1 MFVQQVSESS
11 LVSLFV
17 IAACAMAAPLL
28 SALTRKRV
36 PDVVW
41 LLVLGVLVGPYGL
54 RWAGLGEGV
63 SMVRELGLGLLF
75 LLAGFEVETGSL
87 RGRQGRWA
95 ALTWI
100 ACLDVGWA
108 VAAVALPGTSAQASL
123 ALAICVTS
131 TALGTLLPI
140 LKEAGAAPTPLGRAV
155 LVHGAVGELGPVV
168 TMSVLL
174 GSRSAT
180 TTAVVFAVFVVGALL
195 AALVPARL
203 ASALPSLTRVIV
215 RGTNT
220 TSQTMVRVV
229 FLLLT
234 ALMALTAVLG
244 LDVVLGAFAAGAI
257 VRIFVPRDDRALERK
272 LNTVG
277 FSFLI
282 PVFFVASGMAIDIG
296 VVARMWPLVL
306 GLLLLI
312 LVARG
317 VPVWLA
323 ERLADTGSGIDA
335 PRDEVRLGLY
345 SAAGL
350 PIIVAVTDLA
360 VAEGLMSQQMASALV
375 AAGAA
380 TVLLFPL
387 VAHLLIGR
395 DRSAI
400 GRARVAGEA
409 ATGTR

>member
-54 RWAGLGEGV
+54 GWAGLGEGV

-100 ACLDVGWA
+100 ACLGVGWA
-108 VAAVALPGTSAQASL
+108 VAAVALPGTTSQASL

-155 LVHGAVGELGPVV
+155 LIHGAVGELGPVV

-180 TTAVVFAVFVVGALL
+180 TTAVVFAIFVVGALL

-323 ERLADTGSGIDA
+323 ERLADTGSEIGA
-335 PRDEVRLGLY
+335 PRDQVRLGLY

-360 VAEGLMSQQMASALV
+360 VAEGLMSQDIASALV

-395 DRSAI
+395 DGSAI
-400 GRARVAGEA
+400 RRARGAREA

>member
-1 MFVQQVSESS
+1 MIVHEVNDSS
-11 LVSLFV
+11 FVSLFV

-28 SALTRKRV
+28 SGITRRRI

-41 LLVLGVLVGPYGL
+41 LLVLGVLVGPHGIG
-54 RWAGLGEGV
+54 WAGESEGV
-63 SMVRELGLGLLF
+63 GLIRELGLGLLF
-75 LLAGFEVETGSL
+75 LLAGFEVDADSL
-87 RGRQGRWA
+87 RGRQGKWA
-95 ALTWI
+95 TLTWL
-100 ACLDVGWA
+100 ASLGVGWSVGA
-108 VAAVALPGTSAQASL
+108 WLLPGVTAQTAL
-123 ALAICVTS
+123 ALAICVSS

-140 LKEAGAAPTPLGRAV
+140 LKEAGTATSPLGHAV
-155 LVHGAVGELGPVV
+155 LTHGAVGELGPVIA
-168 TMSVLL
+168 MSVLL
-174 GSRSAT
+174 GSRSPT
-180 TTAVVFAVFVVGALL
+180 STMIVFAIFVVGALL

-203 ASALPSLTRVIV
+203 AAALPSLTTFVV

-220 TSQTMVRVV
+220 TLQTMLRVV

-244 LDVVLGAFAAGAI
+244 LDIVLGAFVAGAI

-272 LNTVG
+272 LTVVG

-282 PVFFVASGMAIDIG
+282 PVFFVTSGMTIDVA
-296 VVARMWPLVL
+296 VVARMWPLLV

-323 ERLADTGSGIDA
+323 ERFGDTGSGITA
-335 PRDEVRLGLY
+335 SRDKMRLGLY

-360 VAEGLMSQQMASALV
+360 VAEGLMSPGIGSVLV

-380 TVLLFPL
+380 TVLIFPL
-387 VAHLLIGR
+387 VAHLLANQ
-395 DRSAI
+395 DPSATRRE
-400 GRARVAGEA
+400 RAA
-409 ATGTR
+409 

>member
-1 MFVQQVSESS
+1 MIAHQVNESS
-11 LVSLFV
+11 FVSLFV

-28 SALTRKRV
+28 SVLTRRRI

-41 LLVLGVLVGPYGL
+41 LLVLGVLVGPHGFG
-54 RWAGLGEGV
+54 WAGEGEGV
-63 SMVRELGLGLLF
+63 GLIRELGLGLLF
-75 LLAGFEVETGSL
+75 LLAGFEVDAGSL

-95 ALTWI
+95 MLTWLVSLG
-100 ACLDVGWA
+100 AGWGL
-108 VAAVALPGTSAQASL
+108 AALILPAATTQQAL
-123 ALAICVTS
+123 ALAICVSS

-140 LKEAGAAPTPLGRAV
+140 LKEAGTATSPLGHGV
-155 LVHGAVGELGPVV
+155 LTHGAVGELGPVV

-174 GSRSAT
+174 GSRSPT
-180 TTAVVFAVFVVGALL
+180 STMLVFAVFVVGALL

-203 ASALPSLTRVIV
+203 SAALPSLTRFIV

-220 TSQTMVRVV
+220 TLQTMLRVV

-244 LDVVLGAFAAGAI
+244 LDIVLGAFVAGAI
-257 VRIFVPRDDRALERK
+257 VRVFVPRDDRALERK
-272 LNTVG
+272 LTVVG
-277 FSFLI
+277 YSFLI
-282 PVFFVASGMAIDIG
+282 PVFFVTSGMTIDVT
-296 VVARMWPLVL
+296 VVARMWPLLL

-323 ERLADTGSGIDA
+323 ERAGRTGSGITS
-335 PRDEVRLGLY
+335 PRDQVRLGLY

-360 VAEGLMSQQMASALV
+360 VAERLMSQNIASVLV

-380 TVLLFPL
+380 TVLVFPF
-387 VAHLLIGR
+387 VAHVLANQ
-395 DRSAI
+395 DPSATRRE
-400 GRARVAGEA
+400 RAA
-409 ATGTR
+409 

>member
-1 MFVQQVSESS
+1 MIVQQVSESS

-41 LLVLGVLVGPYGL
+41 LLVLGVVVGPHGFG
-54 RWAGLGEGV
+54 WAGLGEGV
-63 SMVRELGLGLLF
+63 SLVRELGLGLLF
-75 LLAGFEVETGSL
+75 LLAGFEVESGSL

-95 ALTWI
+95 ALTWL
-100 ACLDVGWA
+100 ACLGIGW
-108 VAAVALPGTSAQASL
+108 VLAAMVVPGSGAQRSL
-123 ALAICVTS
+123 ALAICITS

-140 LKEAGAAPTPLGRAV
+140 LKEAGTASSPLGHAV
-155 LVHGAVGELGPVV
+155 LTHGAVGELGPVIA
-168 TMSVLL
+168 MSVLL
-174 GSRSAT
+174 GSRSPAAT
-180 TTAVVFAVFVVGALL
+180 MVVFAIFVVGALL

-203 ASALPSLTRVIV
+203 ASALPSLTKVIV

-244 LDVVLGAFAAGAI
+244 LDVVLGAFVAGTI

-272 LNTVG
+272 LTVVG

-282 PVFFVASGMAIDIG
+282 PVFFVTSGMTIDVA
-296 VVARMWPLVL
+296 VVARMWPLLL

-312 LVARG
+312 LIARG

-323 ERLADTGSGIDA
+323 ERSLDTGSGITSA
-335 PRDEVRLGLY
+335 RDQLRLGLY

-360 VAEGLMSQQMASALV
+360 VAEDLMSESIASVLV

-387 VAHLLIGR
+387 VAHLLIGG
-395 DRSAI
+395 DGSAVRRV
-400 GRARVAGEA
+400 RAA
-409 ATGTR
+409 